1 MDWQVIAAM
10 TLLVGAII
18 VGLVIVLYT
27 SVSRFARN
35 LVEPGAG
42 AGGGAGGGAG
52 AFAPQPHAAMHSAPP
67 ARR

>member
-42 AGGGAGGGAG
+42 AGAGAG